1 MKLVFPFY
9 LDNDGKEENKV
20 SNKGWKKIGSAT
32 LRSAPYAFETTASPS
47 SRVQKQRSVPAR
59 PRDLMQHH
67 GKQIPSEPT

>member
-1 MKLVFPFY
+1 MCQSY
-9 LDNDGKEENKV
+9 LDTDRKDEKKI

-59 PRDLMQHH
+59 PRDLMQHQ